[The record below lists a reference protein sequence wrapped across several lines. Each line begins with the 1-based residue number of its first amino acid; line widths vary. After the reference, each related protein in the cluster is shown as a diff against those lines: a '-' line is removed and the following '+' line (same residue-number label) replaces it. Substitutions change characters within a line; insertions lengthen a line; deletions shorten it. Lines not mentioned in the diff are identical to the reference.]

1 MIAKRILEKC
11 INCNICKDYVACPV
25 GNVKTSIETG
35 ECIGC
40 GACVIACPEEALVL
54 EEDYKEEKEACKSE
68 ASNSLSCAPKSK
80 ISRVFVNNEEI
91 MASGAVKD
99 ALETSGIKLSK
110 FPDFAG
116 EIKDQIFMPCGCGGC
131 WACLVLVNKKPVPS
145 CIMPLKEGMKI
156 ETHVPPEKYPVFR
169 VISGFGAH
177 DVGGVGTPYWLKDTE
192 GPIEAVGFT
201 HGCNLR
207 CPQCQNF
214 PMAFTAGGY
223 LLDADKTAKILL
235 DLKKVHNVD
244 RVVISGGESTLN
256 RNWLVEVIK
265 TVKNKDKDVHFH
277 VDTNGTILTYDYI
290 DELVDAGMTDI
301 GIDLKSLNVST
312 YMEITGLDDKKL
324 AEKYLKTSWD
334 AVKYIIDNY
343 IDKIFLGIGIP
354 YNKALISKEEV
365 KEIGNMIFNMKP
377 DIQVC
382 VLDYRPEFRRKD
394 LIKPSLEEMI
404 LIKEVLNSTGLE
416 TVVVQTS
423 KGHFGP

>member
-1 MIAKRILEKC
+1 MIAKHILEKC
-11 INCNICKDYVACPV
+11 INCNICKDYVTCPI
-25 GNVKTSIETG
+25 GNVRASIETG

-40 GACVIACPEEALVL
+40 EACVIACPEEALVL
-54 EEDYKEEKEACKSE
+54 ENNNKRSKDVFINGEK
-68 ASNSLSCAPKSK
+68 
-80 ISRVFVNNEEI
+80 IT
-91 MASGAVKD
+91 ASGAVKD
-99 ALETSGIKLSK
+99 ALEASGIKLSK

-116 EIKDQIFMPCGCGGC
+116 KIKDQIFMPCGCGGC
-131 WACLVLVNKKPVPS
+131 WACLVLVNGKPVPS
-145 CIMPLKEGMKI
+145 CITPLKEGMRI
-156 ETHVPPEKYPVFR
+156 ETNIPVEKYPVLR

-177 DVGGVGTPYWLKDTE
+177 SVGGVGTPYWLKNKK
-192 GPIEAVGFT
+192 GPIEVVGFT

-214 PMAFTAGGY
+214 PMAFTAGGH
-223 LLDADKTAKILL
+223 LLDVDETSNILL
-235 DLKKVHNVD
+235 GLKEVHEVD
-244 RVVISGGESTLN
+244 RIVISGGESTLN
-256 RNWLVEVIK
+256 RKWLVELIK
-265 TVKNKDKDVHFH
+265 SIKIKDNDVHFH
-277 VDTNGTILTYDYI
+277 VDTNGTILTSDYI

-312 YMEITGLDDKKL
+312 YRDITGIDDEEL
-324 AEKYLKTSWD
+324 AEKYLKTSWN
-334 AVKYIIDNY
+334 AVEYIINKY

-394 LIKPSLEEMI
+394 LVKPSFEEMVE
-404 LIKEVLNSTGLE
+404 IKEILNSTGLE
-416 TVVVQTS
+416 NVIVQTS